1 VPRLRRVTCNDP
13 GYTRRKAGRGFTYVD
28 AASGAR
34 VTDAEALTRIR
45 ALAIP
50 PAWTDVWICTDE
62 RGHLQAVGTD
72 AAGRRQYLYHP
83 AWRLRRDR
91 EKFDHMLLFASALPR
106 IRRTCAKKLA
116 RTEFDRDRVLATA
129 VRLLDLGF
137 FRIGTEG
144 YAEQHQHFGL
154 ATIRKDH
161 VRIDG
166 DVVTFDYVAKS
177 GKRRVQSVVDPAVH
191 EVVCQLKRR
200 RGGGPELLAYKVRGS
215 SSISAAGASGPQGPT
230 SSKRSR
236 AGRWRDVKSVE
247 INEFI
252 KEITGADFT
261 AKDFRTW
268 SATVLAAV
276 ALAVSAEA
284 ASSAT
289 ARKRAVARAMKEV
302 AHYLGNTPAVC
313 RSSYVDPRV
322 VDYFEAGV
330 TIAPA
335 LSKLGEGAT
344 FGQLA
349 IQGAIENA
357 VLDLLGN
364 DAAGTVR
371 AA

>member
-1 VPRLRRVTCNDP
+1 VTCNDP

-28 AASGAR
+28 ASGAR
-34 VTDAEALTRIR
+34 VRDAEVVTRLR

-50 PAWTDVWICTDE
+50 PAWTDVWICADE

-83 AWRLRRDR
+83 SWRVRRDR
-91 EKFDHMLLFASALPR
+91 EKFEHMLEFARALPR

-116 RTEFDRDRVLATA
+116 RPDMDRDRVLACA

-144 YAEQHQHFGL
+144 YAEQHQHYGL
-154 ATIRKDH
+154 ATIRKEH
-161 VRIDG
+161 VRVDG

-177 GKRRVQSVVDPAVH
+177 GKRRVQSVVDPAV
-191 EVVCQLKRR
+191 VDIVTQLKRR
-200 RGGGPELLAYKVRGS
+200 RGGGPELLAYKVD
-215 SSISAAGASGPQGPT
+215 
-230 SSKRSR
+230 
-236 AGRWRDVKSVE
+236 GRWRDVKSVE

-284 ASSAT
+284 ATSKTS
-289 ARKRAVARAMKEV
+289 RKRAVVRAVKEV

-313 RSSYVDPRV
+313 RSSYIDPRAI
-322 VDYFEAGV
+322 DRFEAGT
-330 TIAPA
+330 TIAPE
-335 LSKLGEGAT
+335 LSKLGEGAA

-349 IQGAIENA
+349 IQGAIEES
-357 VLDLLGN
+357 VLDLL
-364 DAAGTVR
+364 DDEPAGSVR

>member
-161 VRIDG
+161 VRVDG

-200 RGGGPELLAYKVRGS
+200 RGGGPELLAYKVD
-215 SSISAAGASGPQGPT
+215 
-230 SSKRSR
+230 
-236 AGRWRDVKSVE
+236 GRWRDVKSVE

-313 RSSYVDPRV
+313 RSSYVDPRI
-322 VDYFEAGV
+322 VDNFEAGI
-330 TIAPA
+330 TIAPD

-349 IQGAIENA
+349 IQGAIEKA
-357 VLDLLGN
+357 VLDLLGD